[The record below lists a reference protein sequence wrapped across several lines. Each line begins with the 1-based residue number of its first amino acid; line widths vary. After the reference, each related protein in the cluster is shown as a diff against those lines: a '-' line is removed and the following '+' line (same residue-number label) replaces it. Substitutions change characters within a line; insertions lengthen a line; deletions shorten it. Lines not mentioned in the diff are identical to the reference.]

1 MTYKVAKTNE
11 QFNFNDSWQQ
21 GQWSQTDALEL
32 THYMGDKPSHL
43 PKTQAKVLYDDENIY
58 VFFTVED
65 QYIRSVVNAHQGPV
79 CRDSCVEF
87 FFTPGEDISQG
98 YFNVEANC
106 GGIILLSHQKLR
118 GVDVQAVDVADI
130 NKMTIEHS
138 MPQIVKPEIAE
149 PTTWTLKYTLPLT
162 ILEKYAP
169 SKKPAPGVKW
179 KANFYKCGDDT
190 SHPHWL
196 TWSVVDKPQPD
207 FHLPQYFGT
216 IEFE

>member
-1 MTYKVAKTNE
+1 MTYKVAKINE
-11 QFNFNDSWQQ
+11 QFNFNDTWQQ
-21 GQWSQTDALEL
+21 GQWSQTESLEM
-32 THYMGDKPSHL
+32 TNYIGGKPAHF

-65 QYIRSVVNAHQGPV
+65 KYVRSVATAHHGEV
-79 CRDSCVEF
+79 WKDSCVEF

-106 GGIILLSHQKLR
+106 GGFILLNHQTLR
-118 GVDVQAVDVADI
+118 GVETQTIDVADI
-130 NKMTIEHS
+130 HKMTIEHS
-138 MPQIVKPEIAE
+138 MPNSVTPEIAE
-149 PTTWTLKYTLPLT
+149 PTTWTLKYALPLAV
-162 ILEKYAP
+162 IEKYAP
-169 SKKPAPGVKW
+169 FKKPAPGVKW
-179 KANFYKCGDDT
+179 RANFYKCADDT

-196 TWSVVDKPQPD
+196 TWSAIEKTKLD